1 MASPGKRRVFLREPP
16 DGARVERAVS
26 ALMEIPGVL
35 SVFLGAPSKRGRRYL
50 RGYALCVR
58 VARKGEAVP
67 GEPYVPIPA
76 EVEGI
81 PTDVEAIGLPS
92 AHAVCAG
99 QPAGVRVSDPS
110 DRRTP
115 GTLTAVT
122 AGGEALLSGHASLP
136 YRRGA
141 ILREYDGGPAPVL
154 LGDAFG
160 ELSGGRLGPRED
172 WARARLVAVVEA
184 VHPLVGVAPP
194 FSCAQAVQGTVLR
207 QLSRLAG
214 ACRGR
219 VTSMGANVPMP
230 LRLPDGSTHTYAGVY
245 EVEPLGAPAF
255 SSPGDS
261 GSLVCDGLGRAVGVV
276 VGGSDRQHRSYV
288 LPVVVEPPFFVG

>member
-1 MASPGKRRVFLREPP
+1 MAPPARRRVFLSEPP
-16 DGARVERAVS
+16 DAARVERALSV
-26 ALMEIPGVL
+26 LMAIPGVL
-35 SVFLGAPSKRGRRYL
+35 SAFLGAPSKRGRRYL

-58 VARKGEAVP
+58 VARKGEAVA
-67 GEPYVPIPA
+67 GEAYVPIPA

-92 AHAVCAG
+92 THALCAG
-99 QPAGVRVSDPS
+99 QPAGVRVNDPA

-122 AGGEALLSGHASLP
+122 FEGEALLSGHASLP
-136 YRRGA
+136 FRHGA
-141 ILREYDGGPAPVL
+141 ILRAYDGGPSPVL
-154 LGDAFG
+154 VGDAFG

-184 VHPLVGVAPP
+184 VHPLVGVVPP
-194 FSCAQAVQGTVLR
+194 FSCAQAIQGTVLR
-207 QLSRLAG
+207 HLSRRAG

-219 VTSMGANVPMP
+219 VTSMGPNVPMP
-230 LRLPDGSTHTYAGVY
+230 LRLPDGSSNVYAGVY
-245 EVEPLGAPAF
+245 EVEPLGAPSF
-255 SSPGDS
+255 SAPGDS
-261 GSLVCDGLGRAVGVV
+261 GSLVFDGLGRAVGVV
-276 VGGSDRQHRSYV
+276 VGGSDQQHRSYV